1 MTREECIDGLQ
12 KIVEFDKNKIL
23 VRVHVGFLIHAI
35 KFMKE
40 HETIVRCKDCK
51 YWKNKYKEYDVHPWL
66 PCMEIN
72 TSGNWFCAYGEK
84 DVKLDE

>member
-12 KIVEFDKNKIL
+12 RIVEFDKNKIL

-40 HETIVRCKDCK
+40 QKTIVLCKNCK
-51 YWKNKYKEYDVHPWL
+51 YYDPDTGICAKGYMHGYA
-66 PCMEIN
+66 N
-72 TSGNWFCAYGEK
+72 TWFCADGEMK
-84 DVKLDE
+84 QDD

>member
-12 KIVEFDKNKIL
+12 EIVEFDKNKIL

-40 HETIVRCKDCK
+40 QKAIVLCKNCK
-51 YWKNKYKEYDVHPWL
+51 YYDPDTGICSKGYMHGYA
-66 PCMEIN
+66 N
-72 TSGNWFCAYGEK
+72 TWFCADGE
-84 DVKLDE
+84 VKQDAAKG